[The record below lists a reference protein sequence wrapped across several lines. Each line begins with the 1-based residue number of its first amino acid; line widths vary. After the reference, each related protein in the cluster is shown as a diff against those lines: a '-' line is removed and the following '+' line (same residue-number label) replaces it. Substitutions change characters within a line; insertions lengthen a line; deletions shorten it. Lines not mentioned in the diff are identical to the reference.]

1 MTEMISVPGS
11 SLDSGLRA
19 KDVMTREVV
28 TVSPSTSLKALG
40 RILEEHDITGAP
52 VVDDEGRIVGIVSQT
67 DILLSQVAA
76 QIGNEDYDDIFDLFS
91 ASPEVGGSQDRHLR
105 APRWVEDI
113 MTKRVIVASED
124 MSLLEL
130 ASLLAEKGIHRV
142 PVAREGKLVGIVS
155 ALDLLRALAG
165 GPKEHQDSMP

>member
-1 MTEMISVPGS
+1 MIEPRSSV
-11 SLDSGLRA
+11 DSGLKA
-19 KDVMTREVV
+19 KDVMTRDVV

-40 RILEEHDITGAP
+40 RILEEHRIMGAP

-67 DILLSQVAA
+67 DILFSQLAT

-91 ASPEVGGSQDRHLR
+91 ASPEAGGSQVRHRR

-113 MTKRVIVASED
+113 MTKHVVVASEE
-124 MSLLEL
+124 MTVLEL
-130 ASLLAEKGIHRV
+130 SSLLAEKGIHRV
-142 PVAREGKLVGIVS
+142 PVASKGKLVGIVS

-165 GPKEHQDSMP
+165 CAERQ